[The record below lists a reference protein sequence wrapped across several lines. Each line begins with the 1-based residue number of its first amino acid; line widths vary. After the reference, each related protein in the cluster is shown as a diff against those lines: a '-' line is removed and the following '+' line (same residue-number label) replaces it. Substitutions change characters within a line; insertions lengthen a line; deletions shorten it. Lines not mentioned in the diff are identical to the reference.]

1 MNKLLKTV
9 HCTLIVFIINKNKG
23 LKYPKP
29 RPMIGFGCGNSRSRS
44 GHLTCPII
52 KPGIGDRRSLV
63 GWGEVPT
70 FNVYNLLAPGVRL
83 DLEKIM
89 PKILTDNRK
98 FAIIRFIVVQSS
110 RVIPI

>member
-1 MNKLLKTV
+1 
-9 HCTLIVFIINKNKG
+9 
-23 LKYPKP
+23 
-29 RPMIGFGCGNSRSRS
+29 MIGFGCGNSRSRS

>member
-1 MNKLLKTV
+1 
-9 HCTLIVFIINKNKG
+9 
-23 LKYPKP
+23 
-29 RPMIGFGCGNSRSRS
+29 MIGFGCGNSGSRS

>member
-1 MNKLLKTV
+1 MT
-9 HCTLIVFIINKNKG
+9 HF
-23 LKYPKP
+23 Y
-29 RPMIGFGCGNSRSRS
+29 SRSRS